1 MPCPPTA
8 AADWARS
15 ARMPASKRI
24 AVISGAAHGIGK
36 AIALML
42 ANQTQ
47 ALILLDK
54 DGQGLAELQ
63 RQIDTQ
69 NGKAGNH
76 HVDTYALDVTDE
88 EQVAN
93 RFALLEARHDH
104 IDILIN
110 AVGGSSSSGDA
121 GVGIEEMDMRQWQS
135 LIALNLNSVFLCCR
149 AAVPLMKKNAYG
161 RIVNFSSIASHG
173 RRDKVSIAYAASKA
187 GVEGLTR
194 KLARE
199 LAPFGITC
207 NAIAP
212 GITLT
217 ERIDEKFWQVRSV
230 DQRQA
235 VLDSIPLGRLST
247 PEEQAQVAVFLAS
260 ESSSYMTGQIIEVSG
275 GI

>member
-1 MPCPPTA
+1 ML
-8 AADWARS
+8 
-15 ARMPASKRI
+15 ASKRVAI
-24 AVISGAAHGIGK
+24 ITGAAHGIGK

-47 ALILLDK
+47 SLILLDK
-54 DGQGLAELQ
+54 DEQGLEKLQ
-63 RQIDTQ
+63 RQINVQ
-69 NGKAGNH
+69 SGKTYPC

-93 RFALLEARHDH
+93 RFALLEASHDH
-104 IDILIN
+104 VDILIN
-110 AVGGSSSSGDA
+110 AVGGSSSSGNA
-121 GVGIEEMDMRQWQS
+121 GAGIEEMDMRQWQS

-161 RIVNFSSIASHG
+161 RIVNFSSIASQG
-173 RRDKVSIAYAASKA
+173 RRDKVSVAYAASKA
-187 GVEGLTR
+187 GVDGLTR

-217 ERIDEKFWQVRSV
+217 ERIDEQFWRVRSAE
-230 DQRQA
+230 QRQA

-260 ESSSYMTGQIIEVSG
+260 ESSGYMTGQIIEVSG

>member
-1 MPCPPTA
+1 MLAT
-8 AADWARS
+8 
-15 ARMPASKRI
+15 KRI
-24 AVISGAAHGIGK
+24 AVITGAAHGIGR
-36 AIALML
+36 ATALML
-42 ANQTQ
+42 ADQTQ

-54 DGQGLAELQ
+54 DEQSLEKLQ
-63 RQIDTQ
+63 RQIDVQ
-69 NGKAGNH
+69 SGKTGSC
-76 HVDTYALDVTDE
+76 HVDAYALDVTDE

-247 PEEQAQVAVFLAS
+247 PEEQAEVAVFLAS